1 MELGNGG
8 NMNMETQLLEAMRAE
23 SARAKKKMIYA
34 MVMLL
39 CVYVAAIGIYHYAEG
54 WEWEDSVYFTTST
67 VTTVGYGDLVPHSYY
82 GRLITIPLMWIG
94 IAVGFYFIYT
104 LQEYGRARA
113 EERIDE
119 VVHHLGG
126 FAASSRKHMGRLTGR
141 KKR

>member
-1 MELGNGG
+1 MSMEK
-8 NMNMETQLLEAMRAE
+8 QLLEAMRAE

-34 MVMLL
+34 LVMLC
-39 CVYVAAIGIYHYAEG
+39 CVYVAAIAVYHYAEG
-54 WEWEDSVYFTTST
+54 WGWEDSIYFTTST
-67 VTTVGYGDLVPHSYY
+67 VTTVGYGDLVPHSYH

-119 VVHHLGG
+119 VARHLGG
-126 FAASSRKHMGRLTGR
+126 FAASGRKHMGRLAGR
-141 KKR
+141 KKK